1 MINNDITTWRV
12 DKRIFE
18 GRYRSTYPSRLL
30 RRSVVSS
37 EKLIHRYVESGRA
50 DTLRSQYEN
59 EGRVWWWIYTTGSST
74 ISRHYDRIMIVI
86 HVGAQKGQTVTL
98 ILPKWSP
105 NHALYIVTFEICR
118 SHLHPPLQL
127 WSRDDKSRFPFDRTS
142 SEIVERII
150 GRGEPRALVIYI

>member
-1 MINNDITTWRV
+1 MFCSNRTEKKFPIIVSSKIIYNLKKDRIRRNPLRVINNDITTWRV

-98 ILPKWSP
+98 ILPK
-105 NHALYIVTFEICR
+105 
-118 SHLHPPLQL
+118 
-127 WSRDDKSRFPFDRTS
+127 
-142 SEIVERII
+142 
-150 GRGEPRALVIYI
+150 

>member
-1 MINNDITTWRV
+1 MFCSNRTEKKFPIIVSSKIIYNLKKDRIRRNPLRVINNDITTWRV

-59 EGRVWWWIYTTGSST
+59 EGRVWWQIYTTGSST

-98 ILPKWSP
+98 ILPK
-105 NHALYIVTFEICR
+105 
-118 SHLHPPLQL
+118 
-127 WSRDDKSRFPFDRTS
+127 
-142 SEIVERII
+142 
-150 GRGEPRALVIYI
+150 

>member
-1 MINNDITTWRV
+1 MFCSNRTEKKFPIIVSSKIIYNLKKDRIRRNPLRVINNDITTWRV

-59 EGRVWWWIYTTGSST
+59 EGRVWW
-74 ISRHYDRIMIVI
+74 
-86 HVGAQKGQTVTL
+86 
-98 ILPKWSP
+98 
-105 NHALYIVTFEICR
+105 
-118 SHLHPPLQL
+118 
-127 WSRDDKSRFPFDRTS
+127 
-142 SEIVERII
+142 
-150 GRGEPRALVIYI
+150 